1 MENKNKRVTPDTN
14 ENRMTHFKSSLDK
27 RKMNKDTYID
37 LIMFPEAAKNI
48 YKSAK
53 QVLEENIEVFSSDES
68 DGDENLNINEET
80 SQFSKI
86 KEKIRKKSRKKQ
98 IRQQKFNNIDWQKK
112 RLPSFARAVN
122 TVFTLEKKSTL
133 HLNQLLEKTT
143 YESVAKKSDLER
155 LIQESNGW
163 LKVQEGWVRRKSSQD
178 INDIC
183 MLFA

>member
-1 MENKNKRVTPDTN
+1 MTPDTN
-14 ENRMTHFKSSLDK
+14 EKRKTRFKSSLDK
-27 RKMNKDTYID
+27 MKVNKDTYID

-68 DGDENLNINEET
+68 AVDENINAEEK

-86 KEKIRKKSRKKQ
+86 REKIRKKSRRKQ

-112 RLPSFARAVN
+112 RLPALARAVN

-133 HLNQLLEKTT
+133 HLHQLLEKTN
-143 YESVAKKSDLER
+143 YESVAKKVIWS
-155 LIQESNGW
+155 
-163 LKVQEGWVRRKSSQD
+163 V
-178 INDIC
+178 
-183 MLFA
+183 